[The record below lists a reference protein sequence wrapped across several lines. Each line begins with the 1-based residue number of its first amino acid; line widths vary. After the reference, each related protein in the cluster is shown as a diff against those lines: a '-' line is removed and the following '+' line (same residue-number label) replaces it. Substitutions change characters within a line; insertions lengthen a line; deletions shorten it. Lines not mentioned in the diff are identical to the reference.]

1 MITKNFLFAKVFIS
15 IIFICLMQFFSI
27 NSYGVD
33 PDEILKNQKQESR
46 ARDIS
51 KNIRCMICQNQSIDE
66 SNAPLAK
73 DLRILI
79 RNKIKEGKNN
89 EEIYKFLTDRYGDF
103 ILLKPPFKIS
113 TFLLWSLPFVF
124 FIIGISI
131 LFSHNKKSKK
141 TLGKFNV
148 LLIFLFFSV

>member
-1 MITKNFLFAKVFIS
+1 MITKNFLFTKVFIS

-27 NSYGVD
+27 NRYGVD

-79 RNKIKEGKNN
+79 RDKIKEGKNN

-103 ILLKPPFKIS
+103 ILLKPPVKLS
-113 TFLLWSLPFVF
+113 TLALWGLPFIFFVIGVF
-124 FIIGISI
+124 IV
-131 LFSHNKKSKK
+131 FSHNKKSK
-141 TLGKFNV
+141 NV
-148 LLIFLFFSV
+148 